1 MRIFVESK
9 RFILREILPEDAD
22 GLFELDSDPEVHRY
36 LGNKPVTS
44 KEQVEDT
51 IRYIR
56 QQYQENGIGRW
67 AIIEKSSQHFV
78 GWTGL
83 KLVRERINHHINYYD
98 LGYRL
103 LRKYWGKGIA
113 TETALASLH
122 YGFDTLQLPEIY
134 AIADQENAGSNHVLA
149 KAGLKLI
156 ETFDLGGTL
165 HNWYKIDQQEWQKRN
180 QRYSQD
186 IFVVMSKT

>member
-1 MRIFVESK
+1 MRIFAETE
-9 RFILREILPEDAD
+9 RFILREILPADAD

-36 LGNKPVTS
+36 LGNKPVIN

-56 QQYQENGIGRW
+56 QQYIENGIGRW
-67 AIIEKSSQHFV
+67 AIIEKATQHFV

-83 KLVRERINHHINYYD
+83 KLVKESINHHINYYD

-113 TETALASLH
+113 TETAYASLH
-122 YGFDTLQLPEIY
+122 YGFGTLQLQEIY
-134 AIADQENAGSNHVLA
+134 AMADLENAGSNHVLT

-156 ETFDLGGTL
+156 ETFDLHGIK
-165 HNWYKIDQQEWQKRN
+165 HNWYKMDKLAWEERKLNIQKDSSGAT
-180 QRYSQD
+180 Y
-186 IFVVMSKT
+186 